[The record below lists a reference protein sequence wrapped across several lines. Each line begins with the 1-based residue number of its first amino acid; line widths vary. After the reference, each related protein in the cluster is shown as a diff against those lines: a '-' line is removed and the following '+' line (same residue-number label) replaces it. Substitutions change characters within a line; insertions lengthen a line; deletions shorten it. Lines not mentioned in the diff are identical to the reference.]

1 LPRAAGG
8 VIAGVIMS
16 EQPVDPPDVRT
27 PDTPAADD
35 LASQPEPSPASD
47 SSEEANVDA
56 LSAMTPRFNL
66 PLRWFAR
73 RFFRHFDLND
83 STVEYLRKLESSG
96 SIIYVMRYASRLDYF
111 LFNALFIRE
120 GLGLSKFANGIRF
133 YYYRPFWKAIRLAW
147 KRRGE
152 WLREPGP
159 EFSQAKLRS
168 LTLRG
173 ESSFIF
179 LRTARLRSRLRSRRS
194 AVEHSKSELDLLEEV
209 IRTAWDSNRPVH
221 MVPLALFWRKGP
233 RSRQRFLNLSYGSST
248 RPSDFAKVTSFL
260 TTYQGLTV
268 RVGNPIDLGALAAE
282 RSVERPHRVARKVR
296 RSILTFLYREE
307 KVVEGPALRS
317 PHRVEQAV
325 IGTPA
330 VREAI
335 RSRAEERRWPIERAR
350 AEAAKIFREIAANM
364 NSTILAFLNFVV
376 GIILKKMFVSIELIG
391 IEKIADYAKRNPLVL
406 APSHRSYCDFMIL
419 STAFY
424 ANHLVPPHIA
434 ARENMSFGPF
444 GSLWRRGG
452 AFFLRRSF
460 EDPLYRMVFR
470 SYITYLIKQGYT
482 QEFFIEGGRSRTGK
496 MLTPRLGMLAWNVDA
511 FLQTA
516 RRDLFFVPIAI
527 NYEHLVEERA
537 IVGEREG
544 EKKED
549 ESVMGLVRARKFL
562 RRRFG
567 SVWVNFGEPISL
579 ASALGERREL
589 FLRDESA
596 EVIEQKREFV
606 ESLGNR
612 IAERIN
618 WAVMPNATAVAACA
632 LLGVGHRGLFRGEL
646 VDRMREIVE
655 LLKLQDAR
663 LTPSLTVVGG
673 DFHEAIGS
681 LIASGLIHSSPDARG
696 EVLYFEENRRT
707 ALDLYRNSIVHY
719 LAAPSFLARRLL
731 SDATV
736 DELRSDLSY
745 WLDLFYYEFF
755 TPRGE
760 VLAAHFDA
768 FIDHFERVGWVERS
782 GRILRPTGAGV
793 GNFEFLAEQTQ
804 GWIDVY
810 YATAGGVIS
819 LEEPRT
825 SKELLKAAQE
835 QLDRAEILGEIAA
848 GRGVVSE
855 TTFMNAL
862 EQLERY
868 RMIQR
873 DPEASGKD
881 VPFERGEAFE
891 DLADLKDRLA
901 FALTAR

>member
-1 LPRAAGG
+1 
-8 VIAGVIMS
+8 MS
-16 EQPVDPPDVRT
+16 EQPVDPPDAQA
-27 PDTPAADD
+27 PLDSPADD
-35 LASQPEPSPASD
+35 SVSASQSSPPADAHEPA
-47 SSEEANVDA
+47 EVDA

-66 PLRWFAR
+66 ALRWFAR
-73 RFFRHFDLND
+73 RFFRHFDLD
-83 STVEYLRKLESSG
+83 DATVEHLRKLESSG

-120 GLGLSKFANGIRF
+120 GLGLAKFANGIRF
-133 YYYRPFWKAIRLAW
+133 YYYRPLWQAIRLAW

-179 LRTARLRSRLRSRRS
+179 LRTARLRSRLRTRRS
-194 AVEHSKSELDLLEEV
+194 AVEHSKSEIDLLEEV
-209 IRTAWDSNRPVH
+209 VRTAWESHRPVY
-221 MVPLALFWRKGP
+221 MVPLALFWRRGP
-233 RSRQRFLNLSYGSST
+233 RSRQRFLNLSYGSNT

-260 TTYQGLTV
+260 TTYRGLCV
-268 RVGNPIDLGALAAE
+268 RVGHPIELGAFAAE
-282 RSVERPHRVARKVR
+282 RSEEGPHRVARKVR
-296 RSILTFLYREE
+296 RTILTFLYREE
-307 KVVEGPALRS
+307 KVVEGPALRP

-325 IGTPA
+325 IGAPA
-330 VREAI
+330 VRAAI
-335 RSRAEERRWPIERAR
+335 QSRAEERNWPTERAR
-350 AEAAKIFREIAANM
+350 ADAAKMFREIAANM
-364 NSTILAFLNFVV
+364 NSTILAFLNFIVNA
-376 GIILKKMFVSIELIG
+376 ILNKMFVSIELIG
-391 IEKIADYAKRNPLVL
+391 IEKIADYAKRNPVVL

-424 ANHLVPPHIA
+424 SNHLVPPHVA

-444 GSLWRRGG
+444 GALWRRGG
-452 AFFLRRSF
+452 AFYLRRSF
-460 EDPLYRMVFR
+460 EDPLYRVVFR

-527 NYEHLVEERA
+527 TYEHLVEERA

-544 EKKED
+544 EKKKD
-549 ESVMGLVRARKFL
+549 ESVIGLVRARKFL

-589 FLRDESA
+589 FFRNGSDA
-596 EVIEQKREFV
+596 VTEQKREFV

-618 WAVMPNATAVAACA
+618 WAVVPNATAVAACA
-632 LLGVGHRGLFRGEL
+632 LLGEGRRGLFRVEL
-646 VDRMREIVE
+646 VGRMREIVE

-663 LTPSLTVVGG
+663 LTPSLTAVGG
-673 DFHEAIGS
+673 EFREAIGS
-681 LIASGLIHSSPDARG
+681 LIASDLIRSSEDARG
-696 EVLYFEENRRT
+696 EVLFFEENRRT
-707 ALDLYRNSIVHY
+707 ALDLYRNGIVHY

-731 SDATV
+731 SETSLE
-736 DELRSDLSY
+736 ELRSDLSY

-760 VLAAHFDA
+760 VLAAHFDG
-768 FIDHFERVGWVERS
+768 FVDHFERVGWIERNA
-782 GRILRPTGAGV
+782 GIIRPTGSGV
-793 GNFEFLAEQTQ
+793 DNFEFLAEQTQ
-804 GWIDVY
+804 GLIDVY
-810 YATAGGVIS
+810 YATAGGVLS
-819 LEEPRT
+819 LQEPLT
-825 SKELLKAAQE
+825 PKELIKAARE
-835 QLDRAEILGEIAA
+835 QLQRAEILGEVAA
-848 GRGVVSE
+848 GRGAASD

-862 EQLERY
+862 AQLERY
-868 RMIQR
+868 RIIRR
-873 DPEASGKD
+873 DPEAPDKD

-891 DLADLKDRLA
+891 TLGDLKERLA

>member
-1 LPRAAGG
+1 
-8 VIAGVIMS
+8 M
-16 EQPVDPPDVRT
+16 DPPDVRA
-27 PDTPAADD
+27 PRNFAAGDPASRSESTPAAGYREQ
-35 LASQPEPSPASD
+35 AE
-47 SSEEANVDA
+47 VDA

-66 PLRWFAR
+66 PLRWFAS
-73 RFFRHFDLND
+73 RFFRHFDLD
-83 STVEYLRKLESSG
+83 DATVDHLRKLESTG
-96 SIIYVMRYASRLDYF
+96 SVIYVMRYASRLDYF

-133 YYYRPFWKAIRLAW
+133 YYYRPLLQAIRLAW

-179 LRTARLRSRLRSRRS
+179 LRTARLRSRLRTRRS
-194 AVEHSKSELDLLEEV
+194 AVEHGRGELDLLEEV
-209 IRTAWDSNRPVH
+209 VRTAWDSDSPVH
-221 MVPLALFWRKGP
+221 VVPLALFWRRGP

-260 TTYQGLTV
+260 TTYRGLCV
-268 RVGNPIDLGALAAE
+268 RVGNPIELGALAAE
-282 RSVERPHRVARKVR
+282 RGSEGPHRVARKVR
-296 RSILTFLYREE
+296 RTILTFLYREE
-307 KVVEGPALRS
+307 KVVEGPALR
-317 PHRVEQAV
+317 PLHRVEQAV

-330 VREAI
+330 VRAAI
-335 RSRAEERRWPIERAR
+335 RSRAEERNRPIERSR
-350 AEAAKIFREIAANM
+350 AEAAKMFREIAANM
-364 NSTILAFLNFVV
+364 NSTILAFLNFIVNA
-376 GIILKKMFVSIELIG
+376 ILNRMFVSIELIG
-391 IEKIADYAKRNPLVL
+391 IEKIADYAKRNPVVL

-424 ANHLVPPHIA
+424 SNHLVPPHVA

-444 GSLWRRGG
+444 GALWRRGG
-452 AFFLRRSF
+452 AFYLRRSF
-460 EDPLYRMVFR
+460 EDPLYRVVFR
-470 SYITYLIKQGYT
+470 SYVTFLIKQGYT

-527 NYEHLVEERA
+527 TYEHLVEERA

-579 ASALGERREL
+579 ASALGDRRET
-589 FLRDESA
+589 FMRNDSA
-596 EVIEQKREFV
+596 EVVEQKREFV
-606 ESLGNR
+606 ELLGNR

-632 LLGVGHRGLFRGEL
+632 LLGAGRRGLFREEL

-663 LTPSLTVVGG
+663 LTPSLTVVDG
-673 DFHEAIGS
+673 DFREAIGS
-681 LIASGLIHSSPDARG
+681 LIASDLIRSAQDERG

-707 ALDLYRNSIVHY
+707 ALDLYRNGIVHY

-731 SDATV
+731 SDTTL
-736 DELRSDLSY
+736 DELRRDLSD

-768 FIDHFERVGWVERS
+768 FIDHFDRIGWIERNEGS
-782 GRILRPTGAGV
+782 IRPTGAGV
-793 GNFEFLAEQTQ
+793 DNFAFLAEQTQ
-804 GWIDVY
+804 GLIDVY
-810 YATAGGVIS
+810 YATAGGVMS
-819 LEEPRT
+819 MQGPLAP
-825 SKELLKAAQE
+825 KELIKAARE
-835 QLDRAEILGEIAA
+835 QLQRAEILGEIAT
-848 GRGVVSE
+848 GRGVASD

-862 EQLERY
+862 AQLERY
-868 RMIQR
+868 RIIAR
-873 DPEASGKD
+873 DPETSDKE
-881 VPFERGEAFE
+881 VPFERGESFE
-891 DLADLKDRLA
+891 ALADLKEHLA

>member
-1 LPRAAGG
+1 VATRH
-8 VIAGVIMS
+8 
-16 EQPVDPPDVRT
+16 ED
-27 PDTPAADD
+27 AD
-35 LASQPEPSPASD
+35 
-47 SSEEANVDA
+47 VDA

-66 PLRWFAR
+66 PLRWFAS
-73 RFFRHFDLND
+73 RFFRHFDLD
-83 STVEYLRKLESSG
+83 DATVEHLRKLESLG
-96 SIIYVMRYASRLDYF
+96 SVVYVMRYASRLDYF

-120 GLGLSKFANGIRF
+120 QLGLAKFANGIRF
-133 YYYRPFWKAIRLAW
+133 YYYRPLWQAIRLAW

-159 EFSQAKLRS
+159 EFSQARLRS

-179 LRTARLRSRLRSRRS
+179 LRTARLRSRFRTRRS
-194 AVEHSKSELDLLEEV
+194 AVEHSKDELDLLEEV
-209 IRTAWDSNRPVH
+209 IRTARDSNRPVH
-221 MVPLALFWRKGP
+221 IVPLALFWRRGP
-233 RSRQRFLNLSYGSST
+233 RSRQRFLNLSYGSNT

-260 TTYQGLTV
+260 TTYRGLCV

-282 RSVERPHRVARKVR
+282 RSEEGPHRIARKVR

-307 KVVEGPALRS
+307 KVVEGPALRA

-325 IGTPA
+325 IGAPA
-330 VREAI
+330 VRVAI
-335 RSRAEERRWPIERAR
+335 RSRAEERRWPVERAR
-350 AEAAKIFREIAANM
+350 AEAAKMFREIAANM

-391 IEKIADYAKRNPLVL
+391 IEKIADYAKRNPVVL

-424 ANHLVPPHIA
+424 SNHLVPPHVA

-452 AFFLRRSF
+452 AFYLRRSF
-460 EDPLYRMVFR
+460 EDPLYRVVFR

-527 NYEHLVEERA
+527 TYEHLVEEHA

-544 EKKED
+544 EKKQD

-579 ASALGERREL
+579 ASALGERRDL
-589 FLRDESA
+589 FLRDGSV
-596 EVIEQKREFV
+596 EVIEQKRQFV

-632 LLGVGHRGLFRGEL
+632 LLGAGRRGLFRKEL

-655 LLKLQDAR
+655 LLRLQDAR

-673 DFHEAIGS
+673 SFREAIGS
-681 LIASGLIHSSPDARG
+681 LIASDLIRSSEDERG

-731 SDATV
+731 SDATPE
-736 DELRSDLSY
+736 ELRSDLSY

-768 FIDHFERVGWVERS
+768 FVDHFERVGWIERIA
-782 GRILRPTGAGV
+782 GAIRPTESGV
-793 GNFEFLAEQTQ
+793 DNFGFLAEQTQ
-804 GWIDVY
+804 GLIDVY
-810 YATAGGVIS
+810 YATAAAVLSMPGP
-819 LEEPRT
+819 LAP
-825 SKELLKAAQE
+825 KELIKAARE
-835 QLDRAEILGEIAA
+835 QLLRAEILGEVAA
-848 GRGVVSE
+848 GRGVASD

-868 RMIQR
+868 RIIAR
-873 DPEASGKD
+873 DPAASGRD

-891 DLADLKDRLA
+891 DLATLKERLA
-901 FALTAR
+901 FVLTAR

>member
-1 LPRAAGG
+1 
-8 VIAGVIMS
+8 
-16 EQPVDPPDVRT
+16 VDPPDVRT
-27 PDTPAADD
+27 PNIPPADD
-35 LASQPEPSPASD
+35 SASQPESSPVSD
-47 SSEEANVDA
+47 NPDEANVDA

-66 PLRWFAR
+66 PLRWFAS

-83 STVEYLRKLESSG
+83 ATVEYLRKLESSG

-147 KRRGE
+147 RRRGE

-179 LRTARLRSRLRSRRS
+179 LRTARLRSRLRTRRS

-282 RSVERPHRVARKVR
+282 RSVEGPHRVARKVR

-317 PHRVEQAV
+317 PHRIEQAV

-330 VREAI
+330 VREAV
-335 RSRAEERRWPIERAR
+335 RSRAEERRWPIERSR
-350 AEAAKIFREIAANM
+350 AEAAKMLREIAANM
-364 NSTILAFLNFVV
+364 NSTILAFLNWAV
-376 GIILKKMFVSIELIG
+376 GVILRRMFVSVELVG

-406 APSHRSYCDFMIL
+406 APSHRSYCDFLIL

-424 ANHLVPPHIA
+424 MNHLVPPHVA

-452 AFFLRRSF
+452 AFYLRRSF
-460 EDPLYRMVFR
+460 DDPLYRMVFR

-527 NYEHLVEERA
+527 TYEHLVEERA

-544 EKKED
+544 GKKEE

-596 EVIEQKREFV
+596 EVLEQKREFV

-632 LLGVGHRGLFRGEL
+632 LLGAGHRGLFREEL

-719 LAAPSFLARRLL
+719 LAAPSLLARRLL

-768 FIDHFERVGWVERS
+768 FIDHFEGVGWIERN
-782 GRILRPTGAGV
+782 GRILRPTGTGV
-793 GNFEFLAEQTQ
+793 DNFEFLAEQTQ
-804 GWIDVY
+804 GLIDVY

-819 LEEPRT
+819 MDDPLTP
-825 SKELLKAAQE
+825 KELLKAAQE
-835 QLDRAEILGEIAA
+835 QLNRAEILGEIAA

-855 TTFMNAL
+855 TTFTNAL
-862 EQLERY
+862 AQLERY
-868 RMIQR
+868 RIIQR
-873 DPEASGKD
+873 DPEASGKE

-891 DLADLKDRLA
+891 DLADLKERLA

>member
-1 LPRAAGG
+1 
-8 VIAGVIMS
+8 
-16 EQPVDPPDVRT
+16 
-27 PDTPAADD
+27 
-35 LASQPEPSPASD
+35 
-47 SSEEANVDA
+47 
-56 LSAMTPRFNL
+56 MTPRFNL
-66 PLRWFAR
+66 LVRWFAS
-73 RFFRHFDLND
+73 RFFRHFDLD
-83 STVEYLRKLESSG
+83 DATVDRLRKLESVG

-111 LFNALFIRE
+111 LFNALFLRE

-133 YYYRPFWKAIRLAW
+133 YYYRPFWSAIRLAW

-159 EFSQAKLRS
+159 EFAQAKLRS

-179 LRTARLRSRLRSRRS
+179 LRTARLRSRFRTKRS
-194 AVEHSKSELDLLEEV
+194 AVEHSKTELDLLEEV
-209 IRTAWDSNRPVH
+209 IRTAWDSNRPVQI
-221 MVPLALFWRKGP
+221 VPLALFWRKGP
-233 RSRQRFLNLSYGSST
+233 RSRQRFLNLSYGSTT
-248 RPSDFAKVTSFL
+248 RPSDFAKVTAFL
-260 TTYQGLTV
+260 TTYQGLCV
-268 RVGNPIDLGALAAE
+268 RVGKAIDLSALAEEWSAE
-282 RSVERPHRVARKVR
+282 GPHRVARKVR
-296 RSILTFLYREE
+296 RAILTFLYREE
-307 KVVEGPALRS
+307 KVVEGPALRP

-335 RSRAEERRWPIERAR
+335 RSRAEERGWPIERAR

-364 NSTILAFLNFVV
+364 NSTILAFLNWAVNV
-376 GIILKKMFVSIELIG
+376 ILRRMFVSIELIG

-424 ANHLVPPHIA
+424 SNHLVPPHIA

-452 AFFLRRSF
+452 AFYLRRSF

-496 MLTPRLGMLAWNVDA
+496 MLAPRLGMLAWNVDA

-527 NYEHLVEERA
+527 TYEHLVEERA

-544 EKKED
+544 GKKED

-589 FLRDESA
+589 FLRDQSA
-596 EVIEQKREFV
+596 EVIEQKRQFV
-606 ESLGNR
+606 ESLGSR

-618 WAVMPNATAVAACA
+618 WAVVPNATAVAACV
-632 LLGVGHRGLFRGEL
+632 LLGAGRRGLFREEL

-663 LTPSLTVVGG
+663 LTPSLTLVGG

-731 SDATV
+731 SDATL

-768 FIDHFERVGWVERS
+768 FVDYFERVGWIERS
-782 GRILRPTGAGV
+782 ERSIRPTGAGV
-793 GNFEFLAEQTQ
+793 ENFEFLAAQTQ
-804 GWIDVY
+804 GLIDVY
-810 YATAGGVIS
+810 YATAGGV
-819 LEEPRT
+819 LAMEGPLT
-825 SKELLKAAQE
+825 PKELLKAARE
-835 QLDRAEILGEIAA
+835 QLNRAEILGEVAA
-848 GRGVVSE
+848 GHGVVSE
-855 TTFMNAL
+855 STFMNAL
-862 EQLERY
+862 AQLERY
-868 RMIQR
+868 RMIRR

-881 VPFERGEAFE
+881 VPFERGEAFA
-891 DLADLKDRLA
+891 DLADLKERLA